1 MITKK
6 LERQACPC
14 SPSRYKC
21 KITYFFSFRHG
32 LKKMNEYLPEHN
44 KKMNEYLP
52 ENNKKMNET
61 STVRYIFMNIR

>member
-1 MITKK
+1 
-6 LERQACPC
+6 
-14 SPSRYKC
+14 
-21 KITYFFSFRHG
+21 
-32 LKKMNEYLPEHN
+32 MNEYLPEHN